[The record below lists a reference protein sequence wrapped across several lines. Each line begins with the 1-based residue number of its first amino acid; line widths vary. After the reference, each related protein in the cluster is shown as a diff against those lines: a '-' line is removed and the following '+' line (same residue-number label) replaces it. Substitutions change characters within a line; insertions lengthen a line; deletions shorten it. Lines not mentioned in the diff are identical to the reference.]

1 MTTRRAGDVST
12 TGLRRRSDIEGLRA
26 VAVALVLLYHAHV
39 PGFSGGYVGVDVF
52 FVLSGFLITGLLVN
66 EREETGRI
74 SFSQFYSRRVRRILP
89 MSALVVVV
97 TLIASY
103 VWIEPLRLRE
113 LGSDAIGTAT
123 FSSNILFANRGADYL
138 QSTLPPSPLQHYWS
152 LAVEEQFYLVWP
164 VLVLVACLGARGSV
178 RRRVGVLSAV
188 VSVSSFVACMLM
200 MEQAQPWAFFAP
212 HTRAFEL
219 ALGALCATFP
229 LARLQRSPVL
239 APLISWMGIALIAVS
254 ATGFSEETR
263 FPGPW
268 ALVPVAGTMLALQGG
283 DIHRLAPN
291 ALLRLSPVQW
301 LGSRSYSAYLWHW
314 PVLIIAPAA
323 LGNELTVM
331 QQVMCLVIA
340 LGVTELGHVFVERPV
355 HRNHL
360 LQGRR
365 ALSLAMATILISGAA
380 GALIRNNPPT
390 ISGGDDVAAPTLEST
405 TTTTST
411 TLETA
416 TTAGIPT
423 TTVPVAPT
431 LPLYRGPIQAIADA
445 AKNNVLPANLT
456 PSLGDALLDF
466 AKVYQDD
473 CHTSFTSVQQKNCI
487 FGDPNGSI
495 SVGLYGDSHAAQW
508 FPGLEKVAIKRK
520 WKLITYTK
528 RGCPPADIEVWSKV
542 LGRHYTECDAWR
554 ENVYKKMVADGVK
567 VVLVAQFDR
576 LLSKE
581 TKIPIWQRDW
591 RIGLQGTIDIL
602 KGIGITP
609 VLFADTPFPAR
620 DVPTCLSASP
630 RNIDVCNP
638 IPSAALRADI
648 AEVREDLSTKN
659 SVPLLRTKDWFCTS
673 NICPVVVGNILVYR
687 DDNHITS
694 AYAKFLGPV
703 LDATL
708 EPVVSWYSK

>member
-1 MTTRRAGDVST
+1 MTSRRVDDVSST
-12 TGLRRRSDIEGLRA
+12 STRRRSDIEGLRA
-26 VAVALVLLYHAHV
+26 LAVAMVLLYHAHV
-39 PGFSGGYVGVDVF
+39 PGFGGGYVGVDVF

-66 EREETGRI
+66 EREQTGRI
-74 SFSQFYSRRVRRILP
+74 SFSLFYSRRVRRILP
-89 MSALVVVV
+89 MSALVVVATLV
-97 TLIASY
+97 TSY
-103 VWIEPLRLRE
+103 MWIEPLRLRE
-113 LGSDAIGTAT
+113 LGSDAIGTAS
-123 FSSNILFANRGADYL
+123 FSSNFLFANRGADYL

-152 LAVEEQFYLVWP
+152 LAVEEQFYVVWP
-164 VLVLVACLGARGSV
+164 VLVLVVCLGVRGSV
-178 RRRVGVLSAV
+178 RRRVSLLSIV
-188 VSVSSFVACMLM
+188 VAASSFVACMIT
-200 MEQAQPWAFFAP
+200 MERAQPWAFFAP

-219 ALGALCATFP
+219 ALGALCATVP
-229 LARLQRSPVL
+229 LARLHRSPLL
-239 APLISWMGIALIAVS
+239 ASFTSWAGIALIIAS
-254 ATGFSEETR
+254 ATNFSEQTR

-268 ALVPVAGTMLALQGG
+268 VLVPVVGTMLALQGG
-283 DIHRLAPN
+283 DSHRFAPN
-291 ALLRLSPVQW
+291 LILRAAPVQW

-314 PVLIIAPAA
+314 PVLIIAPAM
-323 LGNELTVM
+323 LGNELTGT

-340 LGVTELGHVFVERPV
+340 LGFTELGHVLIERPV
-355 HRNHL
+355 HRNHSL
-360 LQGRR
+360 EGRR
-365 ALSLAMATILISGAA
+365 ALSLALATILISGAA
-380 GALIRNNPPT
+380 GALVRNNPRT
-390 ISGGDDVAAPTLEST
+390 FSGGEDVAAPTLDS
-405 TTTTST
+405 TTTST
-411 TLETA
+411 LA
-416 TTAGIPT
+416 TSTTSGVPT
-423 TTVPVAPT
+423 TTIPVAPT
-431 LPLYRGPIQAIADA
+431 LPPYQGPLQAIVDA
-445 AKNNVLPANLT
+445 TKSNVLPANLT

-466 AKVYQDD
+466 AAVYQDD
-473 CHTSFTSVQQKNCI
+473 CHTSFSSVQQKNCI
-487 FGDPNGSI
+487 FGDPNGTT

-554 ENVYKKMVADGVK
+554 ENVYKKMVDDKVK

-602 KGIGITP
+602 KGLGITP
-609 VLFADTPFPAR
+609 ILFADTPFPAR

-630 RNIDVCNP
+630 KDIDVCNP

-648 AEVREDLSTKN
+648 AEVREDLSVKN
-659 SVPLLRTKDWFCTS
+659 SVPLLRTKDWFCTA

-703 LDATL
+703 LDAAL

>member
-1 MTTRRAGDVST
+1 MTTRRVDDVST
-12 TGLRRRSDIEGLRA
+12 TGSRRRSDIEGLRA

-39 PGFSGGYVGVDVF
+39 PGFGGGYVGVDVF

-66 EREETGRI
+66 ERDETGRI
-74 SFSQFYSRRVRRILP
+74 SFAMFYSRRVRRILP
-89 MSALVVVV
+89 MSALVVVA
-97 TLIASY
+97 TLVASY
-103 VWIEPLRLRE
+103 IWIEPLRLRE
-113 LGSDAIGTAT
+113 LGSDAIGTAS
-123 FSSNILFANRGADYL
+123 FSSNFLFANRGADYL

-152 LAVEEQFYLVWP
+152 LAVEEQFYVVWP
-164 VLVLVACLGARGSV
+164 VLVLIACLGARGSV
-178 RRRVGVLSAV
+178 RRRVAVLSAI
-188 VSVSSFVACMLM
+188 VSIGSFVACMLT
-200 MEQAQPWAFFAP
+200 MERAQPWAFFAP

-219 ALGALCATFP
+219 AFGALCATVP
-229 LARLQRSPVL
+229 LTRLQRSPVL
-239 APLISWMGIALIAVS
+239 APLVSWTGVALIVLS
-254 ATGFSEETR
+254 ATGFSDTTR

-268 ALVPVAGTMLALQGG
+268 ALVPVFGTMLALQGG
-283 DIHRLAPN
+283 DTHRLAPN
-291 ALLRLSPVQW
+291 ALLRLAPVQW

-314 PVLIIAPAA
+314 PVLIIAPAV
-323 LGNELTVM
+323 LGNELSVA
-331 QQVMCLVIA
+331 QQVVCLVIA
-340 LGVTELGHVFVERPV
+340 LGFTELGHVFIERPV
-355 HRNHL
+355 HRNHS

-380 GALIRNNPPT
+380 GTLVRNNPPSFT
-390 ISGGDDVAAPTLEST
+390 GGQDAAAPTLEST
-405 TTTTST
+405 TTST
-411 TLETA
+411 TLATA

-423 TTVPVAPT
+423 TTVPVVPT
-431 LPLYRGPIQAIADA
+431 LPPYQGPIQAIVDA
-445 AKNNVLPANLT
+445 SRNNVLPANLT

-473 CHTSFTSVQQKNCI
+473 CHTSFSSVQQKNCI
-487 FGDPNGSI
+487 FGDPNGTV

-576 LLSKE
+576 LLSVD

-602 KGIGITP
+602 KGLGITP
-609 VLFADTPFPAR
+609 ILFADTPFPAR

-630 RNIDVCNP
+630 KNIDVCNP

-648 AEVREDLSTKN
+648 AEVREDLSAKN
-659 SVPLLRTKDWFCTS
+659 SVPLLRVKDWFCTA
-673 NICPVVVGNILVYR
+673 NICPVVVGNVLVYR

-703 LDATL
+703 LDAAL